1 MVKKGVSAMINK
13 GKIILLNGV
22 SSSGKSSL
30 AKLLAT
36 KLEGYFHFGIDDFDL
51 VIEKMENRNTSKLI
65 PIPTEVF
72 FHETVK
78 LFSDKGIHLIVDQI
92 LHDEETI
99 SHLVSV
105 LKEYPVLFIGIHC
118 SVEEIDRREKNR
130 GNRIIGQGRAQLEF
144 VHRQN
149 ETYDIEVNTMETSLE
164 VAAERIVARI
174 MDGEAIGG
182 WTNFSESWSKK
193 LAEE

>member
-1 MVKKGVSAMINK
+1 MRNK

-30 AKLLAT
+30 AKQLAT
-36 KLEGYFHFGIDDFDL
+36 KLEYYFHFSVDDFDL

-105 LKEYPVLFIGIHC
+105 LKEYPVLFVGVHS

-149 ETYDIEVNTMETSLE
+149 ETYDIEVDTTETSLE
-164 VAAERIVARI
+164 VAAERIMARM
-174 MDGEAIGG
+174 MDGEAFNG
-182 WTNFSESWSKK
+182 WTNFTEWWGKK

>member
-1 MVKKGVSAMINK
+1 MINK

-30 AKLLAT
+30 AKRLAT
-36 KLEGYFHFGIDDFDL
+36 GLEDYFHLSIDDFDL
-51 VIEKMENRNTSKLI
+51 VIEKMENRNTEKLI

-72 FHETVK
+72 FHETVR

-105 LKEYPVLFIGIHC
+105 LKDYPVLFVGVHC
-118 SVEEIDRREKNR
+118 AVEEIDRREKAR
-130 GNRIIGQGRAQLEF
+130 GDRTIGQGRAQMKF

-149 ETYDIEVNTMETSLE
+149 ETYDIVVNAAETSLDT
-164 VAAERIVARI
+164 AAEKIIARM
-174 MDGEAIGG
+174 MDGEAFDG
-182 WTNFSESWSKK
+182 WTNFGEWWSKK
-193 LAEE
+193 LTIKKQ